1 MIFSLSSVKVTHIIN
16 FRSEVHIMSTKE
28 NKIFIESL
36 AETYHFDK
44 KIKWKRL
51 SKTKHETGGSLRIFV
66 NDVNDMKISILE
78 DKNGQLTLDNFFSGF
93 DFSQLADKLASKD
106 ELLACLMGT
115 SLLTDMECSIE
126 NGDYPSVSDYLNENL
141 EEINENLSDKFSD
154 IHFDYKTSTFLPNNN
169 KFQPF
174 TKEEMTALFENKDWT
189 FIINKLNGI
198 VELPNEVDLYHLGYD
213 FRESESGKQITPETT
228 GVNFDGENY
237 SLSLI
242 EQNGFSYLKGYSGG
256 DWEHPVT
263 FYYYLPKNSKKLEGF
278 FPKGNRYCYNLK
290 TNEAYGNSDS
300 EDDENMTESLNGPL
314 IDKAER
320 SLNED
325 FFAFL
330 TKTL

>member
-1 MIFSLSSVKVTHIIN
+1 
-16 FRSEVHIMSTKE
+16 MSTKE

-36 AETYHFDK
+36 AETYQFDK

-51 SKTKHETGGSLRIFV
+51 SKTKHETGGNLRIFV

-78 DKNGQLTLDNFFSGF
+78 DKSGQLTLDNFFSGF
-93 DFSQLADKLASKD
+93 DFSKLAGKLASRD
-106 ELLACLMGT
+106 ELLACLIGT

-126 NGDYPSVSDYLNENL
+126 NHDYPSVSQYLVENL
-141 EEINENLSDKFSD
+141 EEINENISDKFSQ
-154 IHFDYKTSTFLPNNN
+154 INFDYRTSRFLPSNN
-169 KFQPF
+169 KFDPF

-189 FIINKLNGI
+189 FIIDKLKGI
-198 VELPNEVDLYHLGYD
+198 VELPDEVYLYHFEYD
-213 FRESESGKQITPETT
+213 FRESEAGKQITQETT

-242 EQNGFSYLKGYSGG
+242 EKNGLSYLKGYSGG
-256 DWEHPVT
+256 DWENPVT
-263 FYYYLPKNSKKLEGF
+263 FYYYLPKDSKKLEGF

-300 EDDENMTESLNGPL
+300 DEDENMKESLDSNL
-314 IDKAER
+314 SDKADR

-325 FFAFL
+325 FFIFL